1 MHQFGW
7 LSKRRGNF
15 LNLFQKEEG
24 TQKGG
29 VPSERR
35 GGVPTLEETM
45 IYVFMRPHV
54 VVLLFIVIFY
64 AKTSMQY
71 VLIIWLF
78 LEICSEF
85 SLLVLSK
92 AGFKRSLNR
101 RKPLK
106 NNIKWKKKAILKRKY
121 MEITSL
127 CSQYFSPGAGSNG
140 HRT

>member
-35 GGVPTLEETM
+35 GGGVPTLEETM

-71 VLIIWLF
+71 VLII
-78 LEICSEF
+78 
-85 SLLVLSK
+85 
-92 AGFKRSLNR
+92 
-101 RKPLK
+101 
-106 NNIKWKKKAILKRKY
+106 
-121 MEITSL
+121 
-127 CSQYFSPGAGSNG
+127 
-140 HRT
+140 

>member
-15 LNLFQKEEG
+15 FNLFQKEEG
-24 TQKGG
+24 TQK
-29 VPSERR
+29 

-71 VLIIWLF
+71 VLII
-78 LEICSEF
+78 
-85 SLLVLSK
+85 
-92 AGFKRSLNR
+92 
-101 RKPLK
+101 
-106 NNIKWKKKAILKRKY
+106 
-121 MEITSL
+121 
-127 CSQYFSPGAGSNG
+127 
-140 HRT
+140 

>member
-1 MHQFGW
+1 MYAPIWMALKKKGQLFKFV
-7 LSKRRGNF
+7 SERG
-15 LNLFQKEEG
+15 G
-24 TQKGG
+24 Y
-29 VPSERR
+29 SERR
-35 GGVPTLEETM
+35 ASLRKEGFPTLEETM
-45 IYVFMRPHV
+45 IYLFMRPHV

-101 RKPLK
+101 RKPFK
-106 NNIKWKKKAILKRKY
+106 NNIKWKKAILKRKY

-140 HRT
+140 HKT